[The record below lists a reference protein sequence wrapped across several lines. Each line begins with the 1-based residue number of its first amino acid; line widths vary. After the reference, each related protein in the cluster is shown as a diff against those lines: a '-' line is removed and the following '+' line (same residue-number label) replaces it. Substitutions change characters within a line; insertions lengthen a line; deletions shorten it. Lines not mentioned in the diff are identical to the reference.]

1 MSIILSVRGT
11 QVPERRNTRMHR
23 KMFSIDVINNEN
35 YYIIKRDGKQ
45 FVLVNKAVNSVLD
58 VMNFFGIKD

>member
-1 MSIILSVRGT
+1 
-11 QVPERRNTRMHR
+11 
-23 KMFSIDVINNEN
+23 MFDIDVFSNEN

-58 VMNFFGIKD
+58 VMRYFGIKD